1 MHSAATAIP
10 ATGERPGVGGGMS
23 KSAGDSVLR
32 LRDVCIAFGGLQVLS
47 HVDFAVLRD
56 QVVGLIGPNGAG
68 KSTCF
73 NVITSICRP
82 DAGEVVLQGSNITG
96 LRPDRVCRRGIAR
109 TFQLVR
115 TFQRM
120 TALQNVMVAAVYG
133 HRHDD
138 ADARQVAFDAL
149 ALVGL
154 TDQAQRDAAHMTLSD
169 RRLLEIARALAS
181 RPALVLLDEPMAG
194 LNAIEIEQMKAVI
207 RRIRDERGVSVLWV
221 EHKVDAIMT
230 VCDRVVVLD
239 HGEKIADGVPA
250 EIVANAKV
258 IEAYLGEPVA

>member
-1 MHSAATAIP
+1 MPSAA
-10 ATGERPGVGGGMS
+10 ATNRATSMPPVPQVQ
-23 KSAGDSVLR
+23 DNVLH

-47 HVDFAVLRD
+47 HVDFAVARD

-82 DAGEVVLQGSNITG
+82 DVGEVLLHGVNIIG

-120 TALQNVMVAAVYG
+120 SALQNVMVAAVYG
-133 HRHDD
+133 RHGGGV
-138 ADARQVAFDAL
+138 DARQVALDAL

-154 TDQAQRDAAHMTLSD
+154 ADQAQRDAAHMTLSD

-181 RPALVLLDEPMAG
+181 QPVLVLLDEPMAG
-194 LNAIEIEQMKAVI
+194 LNAIEIGQMMAVI
-207 RRIRDERGVSVLWV
+207 RRIRDEHGASVLWV

-230 VCDRVVVLD
+230 VCDRVIVLD
-239 HGEKIADGVPA
+239 RGEKIADGTPSEV
-250 EIVANAKV
+250 VADPKV

>member
-1 MHSAATAIP
+1 MPGATAIRTPLEP
-10 ATGERPGVGGGMS
+10 AGVGS
-23 KSAGDSVLR
+23 RTHDSVLR
-32 LRDVCIAFGGLQVLS
+32 LRDVSIAFGGLQVLS
-47 HVDFAVLRD
+47 HVDFGVARD

-82 DAGEVVLQGSNITG
+82 DAGEVMLQGASITG
-96 LRPDRVCRRGIAR
+96 LRADRVCRRGIAR

-133 HRHDD
+133 HRRDGE
-138 ADARQVAFDAL
+138 DARQVALEAL
-149 ALVGL
+149 AMVGL
-154 TDQAQRDAAHMTLSD
+154 TDQARRDAAHMTLSD

-194 LNAIEIEQMKAVI
+194 LNAIEIEQMMAVI
-207 RRIRDERGVSVLWV
+207 GRIRDERGASVLWV

-250 EIVANAKV
+250 DVIADPKV